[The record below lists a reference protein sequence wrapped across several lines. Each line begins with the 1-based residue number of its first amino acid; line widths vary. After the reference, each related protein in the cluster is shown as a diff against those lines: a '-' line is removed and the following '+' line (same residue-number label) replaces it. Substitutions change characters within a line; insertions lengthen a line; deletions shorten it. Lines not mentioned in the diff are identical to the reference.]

1 MAANNFTNCDAF
13 TAAEEGGYTDN
24 PQDPGNWTDGKTG
37 LGTLKGTKYGIAA
50 ASYPELD
57 IPNLTPA
64 QAAAIREQNYWV
76 PVRGEILPAG
86 LDLMVYDQAVNS
98 GNGRAAM
105 LLQAVLGVAQ
115 DGGVGP
121 HTLAAVTASDPVSL
135 INQLAAAQEAFYRSL
150 PAFLIF
156 GAGWLARV
164 ARRHQ
169 AALVMAHA

>member
-1 MAANNFTNCDAF
+1 MAANNFINCDAF
-13 TAAEEGGYTDN
+13 TAADEGGYTNN
-24 PQDPGNWTDGKTG
+24 PQDPGNWTGGKTG
-37 LGTLKGTKYGIAA
+37 LGLLKGTKYGIAA

-76 PVRGEILPAG
+76 PIQAEALPAG

-98 GNGRAAM
+98 GNFRSAM
-105 LLQAVLGVAQ
+105 LLQEVLGVAQ
-115 DGGVGP
+115 DGAIGP
-121 HTLAAVTASDPVSL
+121 HTLAAVPSTGPVAL
-135 INQLAAAQEAFYRSL
+135 INQLAAAQAEFYRSL
-150 PAFLIF
+150 PTFPTF

-164 ARRHQ
+164 ARRCQ

>member
-13 TAAEEGGYTDN
+13 TAANEGGYTDN
-24 PQDPGNWTDGKTG
+24 PQDPGNWTGGKPG
-37 LGTLKGTKYGIAA
+37 LGILKGTKYGIAA
-50 ASYPELD
+50 ASYPGLD

-76 PVRGEILPAG
+76 PVQAETLPAG

-115 DGGVGP
+115 DGAIGL
-121 HTLAAVTASDPVSL
+121 HTLAAVTTADPVSL
-135 INQLAAAQEAFYRSL
+135 ITRLAAGQENFYRSL
-150 PAFLIF
+150 PTFPIF

-164 ARRHQ
+164 ARRCQ
-169 AALVMAHA
+169 AALAMAHA